1 MSIRRRT
8 WELVEPARDGD
19 RLSHAV
25 DLVIISLILINVL
38 AVVLETMP
46 GLGPWWGPVFR
57 WLEVISV
64 ALFSLEYAARLWSCV
79 EDPRWQR
86 PLRGRLR
93 FSGRFLPM
101 IDLLSILPFYLPL
114 LGVDLRFMR
123 ILRTLR
129 ILRALKFGRYSKSL
143 HLIGRVVKSRQE
155 ELVMSAAVM
164 ALLVVLSSCIM
175 YHCEH
180 EAQHEAFSSI
190 PAAMWWSVA
199 TLTTVGYGDIY
210 PVTVLGKLVAGI
222 ITVLGIGMVALPA
235 GILGSGFVEEM
246 RRKKVEEEESTG
258 VCPHCGQR
266 LEK

>member
-1 MSIRRRT
+1 MSIRRRA

-19 RLSHAV
+19 RLSYAV
-25 DLVIISLILINVL
+25 DVVIITLILVNVV
-38 AVVLETMP
+38 AVVLETVDGMQAQ
-46 GLGPWWGPVFR
+46 WGSVFR
-57 WLEVISV
+57 WIEVVSV
-64 ALFSLEYAARLWSCV
+64 VLFTIEYLVRLWSCV
-79 EDPRWQR
+79 EDRHWQS
-86 PLRGRLR
+86 PVTGRLR
-93 FSGRFLPM
+93 FASRFLPM

-114 LGVDLRFMR
+114 FGIDLRFIR
-123 ILRTLR
+123 IMRTLR

-155 ELVMSAAVM
+155 ELAMSAAVM
-164 ALLVVLSSCIM
+164 VLLVILSSCIM

-180 EAQHEAFSSI
+180 DAQKEVFSSI

-210 PVTVLGKLVAGI
+210 PVTVLGKLVAGV

-235 GILGSGFVEEM
+235 GILGSGFVDEM
-246 RRKKVEEEESTG
+246 RKKTEESESTG